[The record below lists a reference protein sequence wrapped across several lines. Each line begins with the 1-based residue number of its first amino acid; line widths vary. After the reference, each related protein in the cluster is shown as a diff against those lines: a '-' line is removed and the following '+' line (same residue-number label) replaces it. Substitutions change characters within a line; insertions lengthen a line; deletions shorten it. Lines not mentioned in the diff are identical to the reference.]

1 MSPSVQ
7 LGDTIYD
14 ITERFPETIDTL
26 IEAGFPRMNDHDAR
40 RRFGSSITLATAARV
55 KGIDSEA
62 LMRRLSEV
70 IEAKRS
76 GVDATLG
83 AGSHTAGSHAAAAA
97 GAAGAFGTAASA
109 ATDSPTAARHGLWTV
124 GLVPCPVR
132 VPIME
137 QLSSFAESFTAE
149 TGREVSYELQAAYTG
164 TEWIEEHVTPG
175 AGVDDL
181 PDVFLSAG
189 YKLFFTHPTI
199 LGLKAQGA
207 FADRRGFERLNAF
220 AESTGL
226 RDPEG
231 HYSVIGVVPAIFLV
245 NSNELGDRPRPRS
258 WEDLLD
264 PRFENSISLPLG
276 DFDLFDGVLL

>member
-1 MSPSVQ
+1 
-7 LGDTIYD
+7 
-14 ITERFPETIDTL
+14 
-26 IEAGFPRMNDHDAR
+26 
-40 RRFGSSITLATAARV
+40 
-55 KGIDSEA
+55 
-62 LMRRLSEV
+62 MRRLSEV

-83 AGSHTAGSHAAAAA
+83 AGKPGA
-97 GAAGAFGTAASA
+97 GAAGAGAGAGAAAPA
-109 ATDSPTAARHGLWTV
+109 ATDSPAAARHGLWTV

-149 TGREVSYELQAAYTG
+149 TGRDVSYELKAAYTG
-164 TEWIEEHVTPG
+164 TAWIAEHVTPG

-189 YKLFFTHPTI
+189 YKLFFTHPAI
-199 LGLKAQGA
+199 LGLKAEGA
-207 FADRRGFERLNAF
+207 FADRRGFERLNHF
-220 AESTGL
+220 AESSGL

-245 NSNELGDRPRPRS
+245 NSSELGDRPRPRS

-264 PRFENSISLPLG
+264 PKSF
-276 DFDLFDGVLL
+276 FDGEIDEVAIFHRALSEDEIETMYRMGHPN